1 MEALAITFGILA
13 IIVTGIIVWLN
24 TKPGKKWLES
34 L

>member
-1 MEALAITFGILA
+1 MEMLAVIFLVGT
-13 IIVTGIIVWLN
+13 IVSGSFLIWLN